1 MYLDFLVKVPSV
13 QGKITTKAKGGTVY
27 VNYEIGREYYPDR
40 KYTIPKRVTIGKL
53 SKADRTMMVP
63 NQSFLTYFPETEL
76 PEEKFNSNRSSCLRI
91 GTYIIVKKVF
101 DEYKLPELLGRQFE
115 EKDLG
120 LFLDLIAY
128 TITCENNAGQYY
140 PMYAFGHPL
149 FTEGMRVYSDTKVS
163 DFLCGMTGEE
173 SIGFLNDWNASCDH
187 REKIYISY
195 DSTNKNSEAG
205 DIEMVEFGEA
215 KVDVGAPIF
224 NYSIAYDTKNAK
236 PLFYETYPGSIA
248 DISQLEYMLG
258 KAKGYG
264 YKNIGFILD
273 RGYFSKGNIRKMD
286 EYGYGF
292 VIMVKGMAK
301 LVNRLVLENKGRF
314 EEERKYSIRKH
325 HVYGI
330 TVKEKLYLDDEKDR
344 YFHIYH
350 STGKEHGEKE
360 ELEETLEHLGKVLKA
375 QYGTDYQLSD
385 TEKEYFDTFYDRN
398 GILTL
403 VKEKDDVIKRALR
416 LCGYFC
422 IVTSD
427 KMTAAE
433 ALDLYYSRDASEK
446 LFRGD
451 KSYLGNRSERTHYNE
466 STDAEIFIEFVALIV
481 RNRIYTKLKDEL
493 NRIDENPNYMTVPAA
508 LRELEKIEMI
518 RGHDRIYRLDHAVTK
533 IQKTILNAFEM
544 DAAYVKRRAERISE
558 QLKIADISGG
568 NDHVAYDKRKFGSK
582 NKESRR
588 KGC

>member
-1 MYLDFLVKVPSV
+1 MGDIIGKDVGLLLDLVAYAI
-13 QGKITTKAKGGTVY
+13 ITENNVAQ
-27 VNYEIGREYYPDR
+27 YYPD
-40 KYTIPKRVTIGKL
+40 Y
-53 SKADRTMMVP
+53 A
-63 NQSFLTYFPETEL
+63 
-76 PEEKFNSNRSSCLRI
+76 SN
-91 GTYIIVKKVF
+91 
-101 DEYKLPELLGRQFE
+101 P
-115 EKDLG
+115 
-120 LFLDLIAY
+120 
-128 TITCENNAGQYY
+128 
-140 PMYAFGHPL
+140 PL
-149 FTEGMRVYSDTKVS
+149 FYKRMHIYSDTKVS

-173 SIGFLNDWNASCDH
+173 SIGFMNDWNASCNH

-205 DIEMVEFGEA
+205 KIEMVEFGEV
-215 KVDVGAPIF
+215 KVDVGLPIF

-236 PLFYETYPGSIA
+236 PLFYESYPGSIA
-248 DISQLEYMLG
+248 DISRLEFMLG

-286 EYGYGF
+286 EYGYSF
-292 VIMVKGMAK
+292 VIMIKGMAK
-301 LVNRLVLENKGRF
+301 LVNRLVLENKGKF

-330 TVKEKLYLDDEKDR
+330 TVKDKLYLDDEKDR

-360 ELEETLEHLGKVLKA
+360 ELEETLDRLGKGLRA

-385 TEKEYFDTFYDRN
+385 AEKYYFDAFYDN
-398 GILTL
+398 KGILTV
-403 VKEKDDVIKRALR
+403 VKEKEDVIKRELR

-451 KSYLGNRSERTHYNE
+451 KSYLGNKSERTYYTE
-466 STDAEIFIEFVALIV
+466 STEAKIFVEFVALIV
-481 RNRIYTKLKDEL
+481 RKRIYTKLKEEL
-493 NRIDENPNYMTVPAA
+493 ERIDEKPNYMTVPATI
-508 LRELEKIEMI
+508 RELEKIEMI
-518 RGHDRIYRLDHAVTK
+518 RGHDQIYRLDHAVTK
-533 IQKTILNAFEM
+533 TQKTILKAFGM
-544 DAAYVKRRAERISE
+544 DTAYVKHRADRIRE
-558 QLKIADISGG
+558 QLKNANNIG
-568 NDHVAYDKRKFGSK
+568 R
-582 NKESRR
+582 
-588 KGC
+588 

>member
-1 MYLDFLVKVPSV
+1 MYLDFLIEIPDVP
-13 QGKITTKAKGGTVY
+13 GKITTKEKGNAVY
-27 VNYEIGREYYPDR
+27 VNYEVGRAYYPDR

-53 SKADRTMMVP
+53 SKADERMMVP
-63 NQSFLTYFPETEL
+63 NQNFLTYFPEIEL

-91 GTYIIVKKVF
+91 GAYIIIQKIL
-101 DEYKLPELLGRQFE
+101 DEYKLPELLGEQFE

-149 FTEGMRVYSDTKVS
+149 FTKGMRIYSDSKVS
-163 DFLCGMTGEE
+163 EFLCGMTGEE

-205 DIEMVEFGEA
+205 NIEMVEFGEA
-215 KVDVGAPIF
+215 KVDVGSPIF

-236 PLFYETYPGSIA
+236 PLFYETYLGSIA

-286 EYGYGF
+286 EYGYSF
-292 VIMVKGMAK
+292 VIMIKGMAK
-301 LVNRLVLENKGRF
+301 LVNRLVLENKGKF
-314 EEERKYSIRKH
+314 EEERRYSIRKH

-330 TVKEKLYLDDEKDR
+330 TVKDRLYLDDEKDR

-360 ELEETLEHLGKVLKA
+360 ELEEMLERLGKVIKA

-385 TEKEYFDTFYDRN
+385 AEKEYFDTFYDSK

-403 VKEKDDVIKRALR
+403 VKEKDDVIKQALQ

-451 KSYLGNRSERTHYNE
+451 KSYLGNKSERTHYNE
-466 STDAEIFIEFVALIV
+466 STEAKIFVEFVALIV
-481 RNRIYTKLKDEL
+481 RNRIYTKLKEEL

-518 RGHDRIYRLDHAVTK
+518 RGRDRIYRLDHAVTK
-533 IQKTILNAFEM
+533 TQKTILNAFGM
-544 DAAYVKRRAERISE
+544 DAAYVKKRAERISE
-558 QLKIADISGG
+558 QLKIADNIG
-568 NDHVAYDKRKFGSK
+568 R
-582 NKESRR
+582 
-588 KGC
+588 

>member
-1 MYLDFLVKVPSV
+1 MYLDFLIEIPDVP
-13 QGKITTKAKGGTVY
+13 GKITTKEKGNAVY
-27 VNYEIGREYYPDR
+27 VNYEVGREYYPDR

-53 SKADRTMMVP
+53 SKADERMMVP
-63 NQSFLTYFPETEL
+63 NQNFLTYFPEIEL

-91 GTYIIVKKVF
+91 GAYIIIQKIL
-101 DEYKLPELLGRQFE
+101 DEYKLPELLGEQFE

-149 FTEGMRVYSDTKVS
+149 FTKGMRIYSDSKVS
-163 DFLCGMTGEE
+163 EFLCGMTGEE

-195 DSTNKNSEAG
+195 DSTNKSSEAG
-205 DIEMVEFGEA
+205 NIEMVEFGEA
-215 KVDVGAPIF
+215 KVDVGSPIF

-236 PLFYETYPGSIA
+236 PLFYESYLGSIA

-286 EYGYGF
+286 EYGYSF
-292 VIMVKGMAK
+292 VIMIKGMAK
-301 LVNRLVLENKGRF
+301 LVNRLVLENKGKF
-314 EEERKYSIRKH
+314 EEERRYSIRKH

-330 TVKEKLYLDDEKDR
+330 TVKDRLYLDDEKDR

-360 ELEETLEHLGKVLKA
+360 ELEEMLERLGKVIKA

-385 TEKEYFDTFYDRN
+385 AEKEYFDTFYDSK

-403 VKEKDDVIKRALR
+403 VKEKDDVIKRALQ

-451 KSYLGNRSERTHYNE
+451 KSYLGNKSERTHYNE
-466 STDAEIFIEFVALIV
+466 STEAKIFVEFVALIV
-481 RNRIYTKLKDEL
+481 RNRIYTKLKEEL

-518 RGHDRIYRLDHAVTK
+518 RGRDRIYRLDHAVTK
-533 IQKTILNAFEM
+533 TQKTILNAFGM
-544 DAAYVKRRAERISE
+544 DAVYVKKRAERISE
-558 QLKIADISGG
+558 QLKIADNIG
-568 NDHVAYDKRKFGSK
+568 R
-582 NKESRR
+582 
-588 KGC
+588 

>member
-1 MYLDFLVKVPSV
+1 MYLDFLVEVPDV
-13 QGKITTKAKGGTVY
+13 QGKITTKKKGNAVY
-27 VNYEIGREYYPDR
+27 VNYEIGRKYYKDR
-40 KYTIPKRVTIGKL
+40 KYTIPERVTIGKL
-53 SKADRTMMVP
+53 SQEDKRMMIP
-63 NQSFLTYFPETEL
+63 NQNFLTYFPEVEL
-76 PEEKFNSNRSSCLRI
+76 PEEKFHSNRSSCLRI
-91 GTYIIVKKVF
+91 GAYLIIQKVM
-101 DEYKLPELLGRQFE
+101 DEYQIPELLDGYFSP
-115 EKDLG
+115 KDRG

-140 PMYAFGHPL
+140 PAYAFGHPL
-149 FTEGMRVYSDTKVS
+149 FTEGMHIYSDTKVS

-205 DIEMVEFGEA
+205 NIEMVEFGEA
-215 KVDVGAPIF
+215 KVDVGLPIF

-236 PLFYETYPGSIA
+236 PLFYESYLGSIA
-248 DISQLEYMLG
+248 DISQLEFMLG

-286 EYGYGF
+286 EYGYSF
-292 VIMVKGMAK
+292 VIMIKGMAK
-301 LVNRLVLENKGRF
+301 LVNRLVLENKGKF

-325 HVYGI
+325 RVYGI
-330 TVKEKLYLDDEKDR
+330 TVKDKLYLDDEKAR

-360 ELEETLEHLGKVLKA
+360 QLEEMLDRLGKGLQA

-385 TEKEYFDTFYDRN
+385 AEKHYFDTFYDN
-398 GILTL
+398 KGILTV
-403 VKEKDDVIKRALR
+403 VKEKDDVIKRELR

-451 KSYLGNRSERTHYNE
+451 KSYLGNKSERTYYTE
-466 STDAEIFIEFVALIV
+466 STEAKIFVEFVALIV
-481 RNRIYTKLKDEL
+481 RNRIYTKLKEEL
-493 NRIDENPNYMTVPAA
+493 ERIDEKPNYMTVPAA
-508 LRELEKIEMI
+508 IRELEKIEML
-518 RGHDRIYRLDHAVTK
+518 RGHDQIYRLDHAVTK
-533 IQKTILNAFEM
+533 TQKTILKAFGM
-544 DAAYVKRRAERISE
+544 DAAYVKHRADRISE
-558 QLKIADISGG
+558 QLKIADNIG
-568 NDHVAYDKRKFGSK
+568 R
-582 NKESRR
+582 
-588 KGC
+588 

>member
-1 MYLDFLVKVPSV
+1 MYLDFLIEIPDVP
-13 QGKITTKAKGGTVY
+13 GKITTKEKGNAVY
-27 VNYEIGREYYPDR
+27 VNYEVGREYYPDR

-53 SKADRTMMVP
+53 SKADERMMVP
-63 NQSFLTYFPETEL
+63 NQNFLTYFPEIEL

-91 GTYIIVKKVF
+91 GAYIIIQKIL
-101 DEYKLPELLGRQFE
+101 DEYKLPELLGEQFE

-149 FTEGMRVYSDTKVS
+149 FTKGMRIYSDSKVS
-163 DFLCGMTGEE
+163 EFLCGMTGEE

-205 DIEMVEFGEA
+205 NIEMVEFGEA
-215 KVDVGAPIF
+215 KVDVGSPIF

-236 PLFYETYPGSIA
+236 PLFYETYLGSIA

-286 EYGYGF
+286 EYGYSF
-292 VIMVKGMAK
+292 VIMIKGMAK
-301 LVNRLVLENKGRF
+301 LVNRLVLENKGKF
-314 EEERKYSIRKH
+314 EEERRYSIRKH

-330 TVKEKLYLDDEKDR
+330 TVKDRLYLDDEKDR

-360 ELEETLEHLGKVLKA
+360 ELEEMLERLGKVIKA

-385 TEKEYFDTFYDRN
+385 AEKEYFDTFYDSK

-403 VKEKDDVIKRALR
+403 VKEKDDVIKQALQ

-451 KSYLGNRSERTHYNE
+451 KSYLGNKSERTHYNE
-466 STDAEIFIEFVALIV
+466 STEAKIFVEFVALIV
-481 RNRIYTKLKDEL
+481 RNRIYTKLKEEL

-518 RGHDRIYRLDHAVTK
+518 RGRDRIYRLDHAVTK
-533 IQKTILNAFEM
+533 TQKTILNAFGI
-544 DAAYVKRRAERISE
+544 DAAYVKKQAERISE
-558 QLKIADISGG
+558 QLKIGVRYCEIFV
-568 NDHVAYDKRKFGSK
+568 N
-582 NKESRR
+582 E
-588 KGC
+588 

>member
-1 MYLDFLVKVPSV
+1 MYLDFLVEVPDV
-13 QGKITTKAKGGTVY
+13 QGKITTKVKGDAIY
-27 VNYEIGREYYPDR
+27 VNYEVGREYYPDR

-53 SKADRTMMVP
+53 SKADRKMMVP
-63 NQSFLTYFPETEL
+63 NQNFLTYFPETEL

-91 GTYIIVKKVF
+91 GAYIVVQKILE
-101 DEYKLPELLGRQFE
+101 EYKLQELLERQFDD
-115 EKDLG
+115 KDLG

-173 SIGFLNDWNASCDH
+173 SIGFLNDWNESCDH

-205 DIEMVEFGEA
+205 NIEMVEFGEA
-215 KVDVGAPIF
+215 KVDVGSPIF

-236 PLFYETYPGSIA
+236 PLFYETYLGSIA

-360 ELEETLEHLGKVLKA
+360 ELEETLERLGKALKA

-385 TEKEYFDTFYDRN
+385 AEKEYFDTFYDRS
-398 GILTL
+398 GMLTL
-403 VKEKDDVIKRALR
+403 VREKDDVIKQALR

-451 KSYLGNRSERTHYNE
+451 KSYLGNKSERTHYNE
-466 STDAEIFIEFVALIV
+466 STEAKIFVEFVAMIV

-518 RGHDRIYRLDHAVTK
+518 RGYDRIYRLDHAVTK
-533 IQKTILNAFEM
+533 TQKTILNAFDM

-558 QLKIADISGG
+558 QLKIADGVGG
-568 NDHVAYDKRKFGSK
+568 
-582 NKESRR
+582 
-588 KGC
+588 

>member
-1 MYLDFLVKVPSV
+1 MYLDFLIEIPDVP
-13 QGKITTKAKGGTVY
+13 GKITTKEKGNAVY
-27 VNYEIGREYYPDR
+27 VNYEVGREYYPDR

-53 SKADRTMMVP
+53 SKADKKMMVP
-63 NQSFLTYFPETEL
+63 NQNFLTYFPEIEL
-76 PEEKFNSNRSSCLRI
+76 PDEKFNSNRSSCLRI
-91 GTYIIVKKVF
+91 GAYIIIQKIL
-101 DEYKLPELLGRQFE
+101 DEYKLPELLGEQFE

-149 FTEGMRVYSDTKVS
+149 FTKGMRIYSDSKVS
-163 DFLCGMTGEE
+163 EFLCGMTGEE

-205 DIEMVEFGEA
+205 NIEMVEFGEA
-215 KVDVGAPIF
+215 KVDVGSPIF

-236 PLFYETYPGSIA
+236 PLFYETYLGSIA

-286 EYGYGF
+286 EYGYSF
-292 VIMVKGMAK
+292 VIMIKGMAK
-301 LVNRLVLENKGRF
+301 LVNRLVLENKGKF
-314 EEERKYSIRKH
+314 EEERRYSIRKH

-330 TVKEKLYLDDEKDR
+330 TVKDRLYLDDEKDR

-360 ELEETLEHLGKVLKA
+360 ELEEMLERLGKVIKA

-385 TEKEYFDTFYDRN
+385 AEKEYFDTFYDSK

-403 VKEKDDVIKRALR
+403 VKEKDDVIKQALQ

-451 KSYLGNRSERTHYNE
+451 KSYLGNKSERTHYNE
-466 STDAEIFIEFVALIV
+466 STEAKIFVEFVALIV
-481 RNRIYTKLKDEL
+481 RNRIYTKLKEEL

-518 RGHDRIYRLDHAVTK
+518 RGRDRIYRLDHAVTK
-533 IQKTILNAFEM
+533 TQKTILNAFGM
-544 DAAYVKRRAERISE
+544 DAAYVKKRAERISE
-558 QLKIADISGG
+558 QLKIADNIG
-568 NDHVAYDKRKFGSK
+568 R
-582 NKESRR
+582 
-588 KGC
+588 

>member
-1 MYLDFLVKVPSV
+1 MYLDFLVEVPDEK
-13 QGKITTKAKGGTVY
+13 GKITTKKKGDAIY
-27 VNYEIGREYYPDR
+27 VNYEVGREYYPDR
-40 KYTIPKRVTIGKL
+40 QYTIPKRVTIGKL
-53 SKADRTMMVP
+53 SKADKRMMVP
-63 NQSFLTYFPETEL
+63 NQNFLTYFPEVEL
-76 PEEKFNSNRSSCLRI
+76 PEEKFNSNRSSCLKIGPYIVIQKILEEYRI
-91 GTYIIVKKVF
+91 
-101 DEYKLPELLGRQFE
+101 PELLEQQFDG
-115 EKDLG
+115 KDLG
-120 LFLDLIAY
+120 LFLDLMAY
-128 TITCENNAGQYY
+128 SITCENNAGQYY
-140 PMYAFGHPL
+140 PMYAYGHPL
-149 FTEGMRVYSDTKVS
+149 FTEGMRIYSDTKVS
-163 DFLCGMTGEE
+163 DFLCGMSGEE
-173 SIGFLNDWNASCDH
+173 SIGFLNDWNSTCDH

-205 DIEMVEFGEA
+205 NIEMVEFGEA

-236 PLFYETYPGSIA
+236 PLFYETYLGSIA
-248 DISQLEYMLG
+248 DISQLEFMLG

-286 EYGYGF
+286 EYGYSF

-301 LVNRLVLENKGRF
+301 LVNTLVLKNKGRF

-325 HVYGI
+325 HVYGF
-330 TVKEKLYLDDEKDR
+330 TVKSKLYLDDEKDR

-360 ELEETLEHLGKVLKA
+360 ELEEMLERLGKSLRA

-385 TEKEYFDTFYDRN
+385 AEKEYFDTFYDSH

-403 VKEKDDVIKRALR
+403 VKEKDDAIKRALQ

-433 ALDLYYSRDASEK
+433 AIDLYYSRDASEK

-451 KSYLGNRSERTHYNE
+451 KSYLGNNSERTHYTE
-466 STDAEIFIEFVALIV
+466 STEAKIFVEFVALIV
-481 RNRIYTKLKDEL
+481 RNRIYTRLKEEL
-493 NRIDENPNYMTVPAA
+493 ERIDEKPNYMTVPAA
-508 LRELEKIEMI
+508 IRELEKIEMI
-518 RGHDRIYRLDHAVTK
+518 RGHDQVYRLDHAVTK
-533 IQKTILNAFEM
+533 TQKTILNAFGM
-544 DAAYVKRRAERISE
+544 DAAYVKHRAQRISE
-558 QLKIADISGG
+558 QLKIADEGG
-568 NDHVAYDKRKFGSK
+568 R
-582 NKESRR
+582 
-588 KGC
+588 

>member
-1 MYLDFLVKVPSV
+1 MYLDFLVEVPSEK
-13 QGKITTKAKGGTVY
+13 GKITTKPKGDAIY
-27 VNYEIGREYYPDR
+27 VNYELGREYDPDK
-40 KYTIPKRVTIGKL
+40 KYNVPKRVTIGKL
-53 SKADRTMMVP
+53 SKANDRMMVP
-63 NQSFLTYFPETEL
+63 NQNFLTYFPEVEL

-91 GTYIIVKKVF
+91 GSYIVIQRIF
-101 DEYKLPELLGRQFE
+101 DEYKIPELLSNYFGIKE
-115 EKDLG
+115 LG
-120 LFLDLIAY
+120 LFLDLVAY
-128 TITCENNAGQYY
+128 SIICENNAGQYY
-140 PMYAFGHPL
+140 PAYAFGHPL

-173 SIGFLNDWNASCDH
+173 SIGFLNDWNASHDH
-187 REKIYISY
+187 KEKIYISY

-205 DIEMVEFGEA
+205 NIEMVEFGAA
-215 KVDVGAPIF
+215 KVDVGSPIF
-224 NYSIAYDTKNAK
+224 NYSIAYDTKNSK
-236 PLFYETYPGSIA
+236 PLFYETYLGSIA
-248 DISQLEYMLG
+248 DISQLEFMLG

-286 EYGYGF
+286 AYGYSF
-292 VIMVKGMAK
+292 VIMVKGMAD
-301 LVNRLVLENKGRF
+301 LVNELVLENKGKF

-325 HVYGI
+325 HVYGM
-330 TVKEKLYLDDEKDR
+330 TVKAKLYLDDEKDR

-360 ELEETLEHLGKVLKA
+360 ELEETLDRLGKALKA
-375 QYGTDYQLSD
+375 LYGTEYQLSD
-385 TEKEYFDTFYDRN
+385 TEKHYFDTFYDSK

-403 VKEKDDVIKRALR
+403 VREKNDVIKRELR

-451 KSYLGNRSERTHYNE
+451 KSYLGNKSERTHYNE
-466 STDAEIFIEFVALIV
+466 STEAKIFIEFVALIV
-481 RNRIYTKLKDEL
+481 RNRIYTKLKEEL
-493 NRIDENPNYMTVPAA
+493 LRIDESPNYITVPAA

-518 RGHDRIYRLDHAVTK
+518 RGRDRIYRLDHAVTK
-533 IQKTILNAFEM
+533 TQKTILKAFDM
-544 DAAYVKRRAERISE
+544 DPAYIKHRANRISE
-558 QLKIADISGG
+558 QLKIADNIG
-568 NDHVAYDKRKFGSK
+568 R
-582 NKESRR
+582 
-588 KGC
+588 

>member
-1 MYLDFLVKVPSV
+1 MYLDFLIELPDVP
-13 QGKITTKAKGGTVY
+13 GKITTKEKGNAVY
-27 VNYEIGREYYPDR
+27 VNYEVGREYYPDR

-53 SKADRTMMVP
+53 SKADKKMMVP
-63 NQSFLTYFPETEL
+63 NQNFLTYFPEIEL
-76 PEEKFNSNRSSCLRI
+76 PDEKFNSNRSSCLRI
-91 GTYIIVKKVF
+91 GTYIIIQKIL
-101 DEYKLPELLGRQFE
+101 DEYKLPQLLGEQFE

-120 LFLDLIAY
+120 LFLDLMAY

-149 FTEGMRVYSDTKVS
+149 FTKGMRIYSDSKVS
-163 DFLCGMTGEE
+163 EFLCGMTGEE
-173 SIGFLNDWNASCDH
+173 SVGFLNDWNASCDH

-205 DIEMVEFGEA
+205 NIEMVEFGEA
-215 KVDVGAPIF
+215 KVDVGTPIF
-224 NYSIAYDTKNAK
+224 NYSIAYDTRNAK
-236 PLFYETYPGSIA
+236 PLFYEAYPGSIA

-286 EYGYGF
+286 EYGYSF
-292 VIMVKGMAK
+292 VIMIKGMAK
-301 LVNRLVLENKGRF
+301 LVNRLVLENKGKF
-314 EEERKYSIRKH
+314 EEERRYSIRKH
-325 HVYGI
+325 HVYGF
-330 TVKEKLYLDDEKDR
+330 TVKDKLYLDDEKDR

-360 ELEETLEHLGKVLKA
+360 ELEEILEHLGRVLKA

-385 TEKEYFDTFYDRN
+385 AEKEYFDTFYDSK

-403 VKEKDDVIKRALR
+403 VKEKDDVIKQALQ

-451 KSYLGNRSERTHYNE
+451 KSYLGNKSERTHYNE
-466 STDAEIFIEFVALIV
+466 STEAKIFVEFVALIV
-481 RNRIYTKLKDEL
+481 RNRIYTKLKEEL

-508 LRELEKIEMI
+508 IRELEKIEMI
-518 RGHDRIYRLDHAVTK
+518 RGRDRIYRLDHAVTK
-533 IQKTILNAFEM
+533 TQKTILNAFGI
-544 DAAYVKRRAERISE
+544 DAAYIKKRAERISE
-558 QLKIADISGG
+558 QLKIADKIGG
-568 NDHVAYDKRKFGSK
+568 
-582 NKESRR
+582 
-588 KGC
+588 

>member
-1 MYLDFLVKVPSV
+1 MYLDFLIKVPKI
-13 QGKITTKAKGGTVY
+13 QGKITTKKKGNAVY
-27 VNYEIGREYYPDR
+27 VNYEIGRKYYKDR
-40 KYTIPKRVTIGKL
+40 KYTIPERVTIGKL
-53 SKADRTMMVP
+53 SKENTEMMVP
-63 NQSFLTYFPETEL
+63 NQNFLTYFPEVEL
-76 PEEKFNSNRSSCLRI
+76 PDEKFNPNRSSCLRI
-91 GTYIIVKKVF
+91 GAYLIIQKVV
-101 DEYKLPELLGRQFE
+101 DEYKIPELLDAYFSP
-115 EKDLG
+115 KDRG

-128 TITCENNAGQYY
+128 TIACENNAGQYY
-140 PMYAFGHPL
+140 PIYAYGHPL
-149 FTEGMRVYSDTKVS
+149 FTEGMHIYSDTKVS

-205 DIEMVEFGEA
+205 NIEMVEFGEA
-215 KVDVGAPIF
+215 KVDVGLPIF

-236 PLFYETYPGSIA
+236 PLFYESYLGSIA
-248 DISQLEYMLG
+248 DVSQLEYMLG

-286 EYGYGF
+286 EYGYSF
-292 VIMVKGMAK
+292 VIMIKGMAK
-301 LVNRLVLENKGRF
+301 LVNRLILENKGRF

-330 TVKEKLYLDDEKDR
+330 TVKDKLYLDDEKDR

-360 ELEETLEHLGKVLKA
+360 ELEEMLERLGKGLRA
-375 QYGTDYQLSD
+375 QYGTDYLLSD
-385 TEKEYFDTFYDRN
+385 AEKYYFDTFYDSK
-398 GILTL
+398 GILTV
-403 VKEKDDVIKRALR
+403 VKEKDDVIKQQLG

-427 KMTAAE
+427 KMSAAE

-451 KSYLGNRSERTHYNE
+451 KTYLGNKSERTYYTE
-466 STDAEIFIEFVALIV
+466 STEAKIFIEFVALIV
-481 RNRIYTKLKDEL
+481 RNRIYTKLKEEL
-493 NRIDENPNYMTVPAA
+493 ERIDEKPNYMTVPAA
-508 LRELEKIEMI
+508 IRELEKIEMI
-518 RGHDRIYRLDHAVTK
+518 RGHDQIYRLDHAVTK
-533 IQKTILNAFEM
+533 TQKKILKAFGM
-544 DAAYVKRRAERISE
+544 DTAYVKHRADRISE
-558 QLKIADISGG
+558 QMKIVDGIGRAHD
-568 NDHVAYDKRKFGSK
+568 VQ
-582 NKESRR
+582 
-588 KGC
+588 

>member
-1 MYLDFLVKVPSV
+1 MYLDFLVAIPSEK
-13 QGKITTKAKGGTVY
+13 GKITTKPKGNAVY
-27 VNYEIGREYYPDR
+27 VNYELGREYNRDK
-40 KYTIPKRVTIGKL
+40 KYNVPKRVTIGKL
-53 SKADRTMMVP
+53 AKGNDGMMVP
-63 NQSFLTYFPETEL
+63 NDKFLTYFPETEL
-76 PEEKFNSNRSSCLRI
+76 PEDKFNANRSSCLRI
-91 GTYIIVKKVF
+91 GAYIIIQKILN
-101 DEYKLPELLGRQFE
+101 EYKLSDFLSPYFD

-120 LFLDLIAY
+120 LFFDLIAY

-140 PMYAFGHPL
+140 PMYAYNHPL
-149 FTEGMRVYSDTKVS
+149 FTKDMHVYSDTRVS

-173 SIGFLNDWNASCDH
+173 SVGFLNDWNAQHDH

-205 DIEMVEFGEA
+205 NIEMVEFGEA

-236 PLFYETYPGSIA
+236 PLFYETYLGSIA
-248 DISQLEYMLG
+248 DISQLEFMLG
-258 KAKGYG
+258 KAISYG

-286 EYGYGF
+286 EYGYSF

-301 LVNRLVLENKGRF
+301 LVNRLVLENKGKF

-325 HVYGI
+325 HVYGY
-330 TVKEKLYLDDEKDR
+330 TVKDKLYPDDENDR

-360 ELEETLEHLGKVLKA
+360 ELEELLERMAKCLKG

-385 TEKEYFDTFYDRN
+385 AEKKYFDTFYDSE

-403 VKEKDDVIKRALR
+403 VKEKDDVIKRELQ

-427 KMTAAE
+427 NMTAPE

-451 KSYLGNRSERTHYNE
+451 KSYLGNKSERTHLNE
-466 STDAEIFIEFVALIV
+466 STDAKIFVEFVALIV
-481 RNRIYTKLKDEL
+481 RNRIYKKLKEEYD
-493 NRIDENPNYMTVPAA
+493 RIDENPNYMTVPAA

-518 RGHDRIYRLDHAVTK
+518 RGHDQIYRLDHAVTK
-533 IQKTILNAFEM
+533 TQKVILKAFGM
-544 DAAYVKRRAERISE
+544 DTAYVKQRANRISE
-558 QLKIADISGG
+558 QLRLADNIG
-568 NDHVAYDKRKFGSK
+568 R
-582 NKESRR
+582 
-588 KGC
+588 

>member
-1 MYLDFLVKVPSV
+1 MYLDFLVAIPSEK
-13 QGKITTKAKGGTVY
+13 GKITTKPKGNAVY
-27 VNYEIGREYYPDR
+27 VNYELGREYDR
-40 KYTIPKRVTIGKL
+40 DKKYNVPKRVTIGKL
-53 SKADRTMMVP
+53 AKGNEGMMVP
-63 NQSFLTYFPETEL
+63 NDKFLTYFPETDL
-76 PEEKFNSNRSSCLRI
+76 PEDKFNVSRSSCLRI
-91 GTYIIVKKVF
+91 GAYIIIQKIL
-101 DEYKLPELLGRQFE
+101 DEYKLSDFLSPYFDD
-115 EKDLG
+115 KDLG
-120 LFLDLIAY
+120 LFFDLIAY

-140 PMYAFGHPL
+140 PMYAYNHPL
-149 FTEGMRVYSDTKVS
+149 FTKDMHVYSDTRVS

-173 SIGFLNDWNASCDH
+173 SVGFLNDWNAQHDH

-236 PLFYETYPGSIA
+236 PLFYETYLGSIA
-248 DISQLEYMLG
+248 DISQLEFMLG
-258 KAKGYG
+258 KAIGYG

-286 EYGYGF
+286 EYGYSF

-301 LVNRLVLENKGRF
+301 LVNRLVLENKGKF

-325 HVYGI
+325 HVYGY
-330 TVKEKLYLDDEKDR
+330 TVKDKLYLDDENDR

-360 ELEETLEHLGKVLKA
+360 ELEELLERMAKSLET

-385 TEKEYFDTFYDRN
+385 AEKKYFDTFYDSE

-403 VKEKDDVIKRALR
+403 VKEKDDVIKRELQ

-451 KSYLGNRSERTHYNE
+451 KSYLGNKSERTHLNE
-466 STDAEIFIEFVALIV
+466 STDAKIFVEFVALIV
-481 RNRIYTKLKDEL
+481 RNRIYKKLKEEYD
-493 NRIDENPNYMTVPAA
+493 RIDENPNYMTVPAA

-518 RGHDRIYRLDHAVTK
+518 RGHDQIYRLDHAVTK
-533 IQKTILNAFEM
+533 TQKVILKAFGM
-544 DAAYVKRRAERISE
+544 DAVYVKQRANRISE
-558 QLKIADISGG
+558 QLKIADNVG
-568 NDHVAYDKRKFGSK
+568 R
-582 NKESRR
+582 
-588 KGC
+588 

>member
-1 MYLDFLVKVPSV
+1 MYLDFLVEVPDEK
-13 QGKITTKAKGGTVY
+13 GKITTKKKGDAIY
-27 VNYEIGREYYPDR
+27 VNYEVGREYLPDR
-40 KYTIPKRVTIGKL
+40 QYTIPKRVIIGKL
-53 SKADRTMMVP
+53 SKADKGMMVP
-63 NQSFLTYFPETEL
+63 NQNFLTYFPEVEL
-76 PEEKFNSNRSSCLRI
+76 PEEKFNPNRSSCLKI
-91 GTYIIVKKVF
+91 GPYIVIQKILE
-101 DEYKLPELLGRQFE
+101 EYKIPELLERQFE
-115 EKDLG
+115 SKDLG
-120 LFLDLIAY
+120 LFLDLMAY
-128 TITCENNAGQYY
+128 SIICENNAGQYY
-140 PMYAFGHPL
+140 PMYAYGHPL
-149 FTEGMRVYSDTKVS
+149 FTEGMRIYSDTKVS
-163 DFLCGMTGEE
+163 DFLCGMSGEE
-173 SIGFLNDWNASCDH
+173 SVGFLNDWNSTCDH

-205 DIEMVEFGEA
+205 NIEMVEFGEA

-236 PLFYETYPGSIA
+236 PLFYETYLGSIA
-248 DISQLEYMLG
+248 DISQLEFMLG

-286 EYGYGF
+286 EYGYSF

-301 LVNRLVLENKGRF
+301 LVNTLVLKNKGRF

-325 HVYGI
+325 HVYGF
-330 TVKEKLYLDDEKDR
+330 TVKSKLYLDDENDR

-360 ELEETLEHLGKVLKA
+360 ALEEMLERLGKSLRA

-385 TEKEYFDTFYDRN
+385 AEKEYFDTFYDSH

-403 VKEKDDVIKRALR
+403 VKEKDDVIKRALQ

-433 ALDLYYSRDASEK
+433 AIDLYYSRDASEK

-451 KSYLGNRSERTHYNE
+451 KSYLGNKSERTHYTE
-466 STDAEIFIEFVALIV
+466 STEAKIFVEFVALIV
-481 RNRIYTKLKDEL
+481 RNRIYTRLKEEL
-493 NRIDENPNYMTVPAA
+493 ERIDEKPNYMTVPAA
-508 LRELEKIEMI
+508 IRELEKIEMI
-518 RGHDRIYRLDHAVTK
+518 RGHDQVYRLDHAVTK
-533 IQKTILNAFEM
+533 TQKTILNAFGM
-544 DAAYVKRRAERISE
+544 DAAYVKHRAQRISE
-558 QLKIADISGG
+558 QLKIADEI
-568 NDHVAYDKRKFGSK
+568 
-582 NKESRR
+582 RR
-588 KGC
+588 

>member
-1 MYLDFLVKVPSV
+1 MYLDFLIEIPDVP
-13 QGKITTKAKGGTVY
+13 GKITTKEKGNAVY
-27 VNYEIGREYYPDR
+27 VNYEVGREYYPDR

-53 SKADRTMMVP
+53 SKADERMMVP
-63 NQSFLTYFPETEL
+63 NQNFLTYFPEIEL

-91 GTYIIVKKVF
+91 GAYIIIQKIL
-101 DEYKLPELLGRQFE
+101 DEYKLPELLGEQFE

-149 FTEGMRVYSDTKVS
+149 FTKGMRIYSDSKVS
-163 DFLCGMTGEE
+163 EFLCGMTGEE

-205 DIEMVEFGEA
+205 NIEMVEFGEA
-215 KVDVGAPIF
+215 KVDVGSPIF

-236 PLFYETYPGSIA
+236 PLFYETYLGSIA

-286 EYGYGF
+286 EYGYSF
-292 VIMVKGMAK
+292 VIMIKGMAK
-301 LVNRLVLENKGRF
+301 LVNRLVLENKGKF
-314 EEERKYSIRKH
+314 EEERRYSIRKH

-330 TVKEKLYLDDEKDR
+330 TVKDRLYLDDEKDR

-360 ELEETLEHLGKVLKA
+360 ELEEMLERLGKVIKA

-385 TEKEYFDTFYDRN
+385 AEKEYFDAFYDSK

-403 VKEKDDVIKRALR
+403 VKEKDDVIKQALQ

-451 KSYLGNRSERTHYNE
+451 KSYLGNKSERTHYNE
-466 STDAEIFIEFVALIV
+466 STEAKIFVEFVALIV
-481 RNRIYTKLKDEL
+481 RNRIYTKLKEEL
-493 NRIDENPNYMTVPAA
+493 NRIEENPNYMTVPAA

-518 RGHDRIYRLDHAVTK
+518 RGRDRIYRLDHAVTK
-533 IQKTILNAFEM
+533 TQKTILNAFGI
-544 DAAYVKRRAERISE
+544 DAAYVKKRAERISE
-558 QLKIADISGG
+558 QLKIADNIG
-568 NDHVAYDKRKFGSK
+568 R
-582 NKESRR
+582 
-588 KGC
+588 

>member
-91 GTYIIVKKVF
+91 GAYIIVQKVF

-205 DIEMVEFGEA
+205 EIEMVEFGEA

-451 KSYLGNRSERTHYNE
+451 KSYLGNRNERTHYNE
-466 STDAEIFIEFVALIV
+466 STEAKIFIEFVALIV

-533 IQKTILNAFEM
+533 TQKTILNAFEM

-558 QLKIADISGG
+558 QLKIADNIGG
-568 NDHVAYDKRKFGSK
+568 
-582 NKESRR
+582 
-588 KGC
+588 

>member
-13 QGKITTKAKGGTVY
+13 QGKITTKEKGGTVY
-27 VNYEIGREYYPDR
+27 VNYEVGREYYPDR

-53 SKADRTMMVP
+53 SKADRKMMVP
-63 NQSFLTYFPETEL
+63 NQNFLTYFPETEL

-91 GTYIIVKKVF
+91 GTYIVIQKIF
-101 DEYKLPELLGRQFE
+101 EEYKLQELLERQFDD
-115 EKDLG
+115 KDLG

-173 SIGFLNDWNASCDH
+173 SIGFLNDWNESCDH

-205 DIEMVEFGEA
+205 NIEMVEFGEA
-215 KVDVGAPIF
+215 KVDVGSPIF

-236 PLFYETYPGSIA
+236 PLFYETYLGSIA

-360 ELEETLEHLGKVLKA
+360 ELEETLERLGKALKA

-385 TEKEYFDTFYDRN
+385 AEKEYFDTFYDRS
-398 GILTL
+398 GMLTL
-403 VKEKDDVIKRALR
+403 VREKDDVIKQALR

-451 KSYLGNRSERTHYNE
+451 KSYLGNKSERTHYNE
-466 STDAEIFIEFVALIV
+466 STEAKIFVEFVALIV

-533 IQKTILNAFEM
+533 TQKTILNAFDM

-558 QLKIADISGG
+558 QLKIADGVGG
-568 NDHVAYDKRKFGSK
+568 
-582 NKESRR
+582 
-588 KGC
+588 

>member
-1 MYLDFLVKVPSV
+1 MYLDFLIEIPDVP
-13 QGKITTKAKGGTVY
+13 GKITTKEKGNAVY
-27 VNYEIGREYYPDR
+27 VNYEVGREYYPDR

-53 SKADRTMMVP
+53 SKADERMMVP
-63 NQSFLTYFPETEL
+63 NQNFLTYFPEIEL

-91 GTYIIVKKVF
+91 GAYIIIQKIL
-101 DEYKLPELLGRQFE
+101 DEYKLPELLGEQFE

-149 FTEGMRVYSDTKVS
+149 FTKGMRIYSDSKVS
-163 DFLCGMTGEE
+163 EFLCGMTGEE
-173 SIGFLNDWNASCDH
+173 NIGFLNDWNASCDH

-205 DIEMVEFGEA
+205 NIEMVEFGEA
-215 KVDVGAPIF
+215 KVDVGSPIF

-236 PLFYETYPGSIA
+236 PLFYETYLGSIA

-286 EYGYGF
+286 EYGYSF
-292 VIMVKGMAK
+292 VIMIKGMAK
-301 LVNRLVLENKGRF
+301 LVNRLVLENKGKF
-314 EEERKYSIRKH
+314 EEERRYSIRKH

-330 TVKEKLYLDDEKDR
+330 TVKDKLYLDDEKDR

-360 ELEETLEHLGKVLKA
+360 ELEEMLERLGKVIKA

-385 TEKEYFDTFYDRN
+385 AEKEYFDTFYDSK

-403 VKEKDDVIKRALR
+403 VKEKDDVIKQALQ

-451 KSYLGNRSERTHYNE
+451 KSYLGNKSERTHYNE
-466 STDAEIFIEFVALIV
+466 STEAKIFVEFVALIV
-481 RNRIYTKLKDEL
+481 RNRIYTKLKEEL

-518 RGHDRIYRLDHAVTK
+518 RGRDRIYRLDHAVTK
-533 IQKTILNAFEM
+533 TQKTILNAFGM
-544 DAAYVKRRAERISE
+544 DAAYVKKRAERISE
-558 QLKIADISGG
+558 QLKIADNIG
-568 NDHVAYDKRKFGSK
+568 R
-582 NKESRR
+582 
-588 KGC
+588 

>member
-1 MYLDFLVKVPSV
+1 MYLDFLIEIPDVP
-13 QGKITTKAKGGTVY
+13 GKITTKEKGNAVY
-27 VNYEIGREYYPDR
+27 VNYEVGREYYPDR

-53 SKADRTMMVP
+53 SKADERMMVP
-63 NQSFLTYFPETEL
+63 NQNFLTYFPEIEL

-91 GTYIIVKKVF
+91 GAYIIIQKIL
-101 DEYKLPELLGRQFE
+101 DEYKLPELLGEQFE

-149 FTEGMRVYSDTKVS
+149 FTKGMRIYSDSKVS
-163 DFLCGMTGEE
+163 EFLCGMTGEE

-205 DIEMVEFGEA
+205 NIEMVEFGEA
-215 KVDVGAPIF
+215 KVDVGSPIF

-236 PLFYETYPGSIA
+236 PLFYETYLGSIA

-286 EYGYGF
+286 EYGYSF
-292 VIMVKGMAK
+292 VIMIKGMAK
-301 LVNRLVLENKGRF
+301 LVNRLVLENKGKF
-314 EEERKYSIRKH
+314 EEERRYSIRKH

-330 TVKEKLYLDDEKDR
+330 TVKDRLYLDDEKDR

-360 ELEETLEHLGKVLKA
+360 ELEEMLERLGKVIKA

-385 TEKEYFDTFYDRN
+385 AEKEYFDTFYDSK

-403 VKEKDDVIKRALR
+403 VKEKDDVIKQALQ

-451 KSYLGNRSERTHYNE
+451 KSYLGNKSERTHYNE
-466 STDAEIFIEFVALIV
+466 STEAKIFVEFVALIV
-481 RNRIYTKLKDEL
+481 RNRIYTKLKEEL

-518 RGHDRIYRLDHAVTK
+518 RGRDRIYRLDHAVTK
-533 IQKTILNAFEM
+533 TQKTILNAFGM
-544 DAAYVKRRAERISE
+544 DAAYVKKRAERISE
-558 QLKIADISGG
+558 QLKIADNIG
-568 NDHVAYDKRKFGSK
+568 R
-582 NKESRR
+582 
-588 KGC
+588 

>member
-1 MYLDFLVKVPSV
+1 MYLDFLIEIPDVP
-13 QGKITTKAKGGTVY
+13 GKITTKEKGNAVY
-27 VNYEIGREYYPDR
+27 VNYEVGREYYPDR

-53 SKADRTMMVP
+53 SKADERMMVP
-63 NQSFLTYFPETEL
+63 NQNFLTYFPEIEL

-91 GTYIIVKKVF
+91 GAYIIIQKIL
-101 DEYKLPELLGRQFE
+101 DEYKLPELLGEQFE
-115 EKDLG
+115 EKELG

-149 FTEGMRVYSDTKVS
+149 FTKGMRIYSDSKVS
-163 DFLCGMTGEE
+163 EFLCGMTGEE
-173 SIGFLNDWNASCDH
+173 NIGFLNDWNASCDH

-205 DIEMVEFGEA
+205 NIEMVEFGEA
-215 KVDVGAPIF
+215 KVDVGSPIF

-236 PLFYETYPGSIA
+236 PLFYESYLGSIA

-286 EYGYGF
+286 EYGYSF
-292 VIMVKGMAK
+292 VIMIKGMAK
-301 LVNRLVLENKGRF
+301 LVNRLVLENKGKF
-314 EEERKYSIRKH
+314 EEERRYSIRKH

-330 TVKEKLYLDDEKDR
+330 TVKDRLYLDDEKDR

-360 ELEETLEHLGKVLKA
+360 ELEEMLERLGKVIRA

-385 TEKEYFDTFYDRN
+385 TEKEYFDTFFDSK

-403 VKEKDDVIKRALR
+403 VKEKDDVIKQALQ

-427 KMTAAE
+427 KMTASE

-451 KSYLGNRSERTHYNE
+451 KSYLGNKSLRVYGNE
-466 STDAEIFIEFVALIV
+466 SADAKIFVEFVALIV
-481 RNRIYTKLKDEL
+481 RNRIYTKLKEEL

-518 RGHDRIYRLDHAVTK
+518 RGRDRIYRLDHAVTK
-533 IQKTILNAFEM
+533 TQKTILNAFGM
-544 DAAYVKRRAERISE
+544 DAAYVKKRAERISE
-558 QLKIADISGG
+558 QLKIADNIG
-568 NDHVAYDKRKFGSK
+568 R
-582 NKESRR
+582 
-588 KGC
+588 